1 MHPFTG
7 SLCFKWFDF
16 YMLVAI
22 FYPHYSLTKYHF
34 IMRSEVI
41 KSVLIDKLPL
51 VGQIYNMVM
60 TELGVGHSGINF
72 HVEEAK
78 CFDSGIALL
87 DGMSDKAVKIDLVL
101 LDVNISPLEICSCAK
116 GREIGLNIRA
126 RFPEARILA
135 KLDLKNNFQINRI
148 LQSVKP
154 EGFLIMTD
162 VDLTVLKSAIKDVL
176 YDPPFYSKSVLRS
189 LRKSNGHNFALDE
202 WDELLL
208 YELSLGNKMRDFPSV
223 IPLGLTTIEKRKQ
236 NIKSLFG
243 VTGKDNKELLE
254 KAREYGII

>member
-1 MHPFTG
+1 MG
-7 SLCFKWFDF
+7 SN
-16 YMLVAI
+16 
-22 FYPHYSLTKYHF
+22 
-34 IMRSEVI
+34 VI
-41 KSVLIDKLPL
+41 KAVIIDKLPL
-51 VGQIYNMVM
+51 VSETYNMVL
-60 TELGVGHSGINF
+60 TELGIYPDGINF

-78 CFDSGIALL
+78 CFDTGLALV
-87 DGMSDKAVKIDLVL
+87 DRRAHKTQKIDLVF
-101 LDVNISPLEICSCAK
+101 LDVNISPLETCTCTK
-116 GREIGLNIRA
+116 GREIGLKIRA

-135 KLDLKNNFQINRI
+135 KMDLKNNFQINRI
-148 LQSVKP
+148 LQSIRP
-154 EGFLIMTD
+154 EGFLIMID
-162 VDLTVLKSAIKDVL
+162 VDLEILKSAIKDVL

-189 LRKSNGHNFALDE
+189 LRKSNGHSFALDE

-208 YELSLGNKMRDFPSV
+208 YELSLGKKMRDFPSV

>member
-7 SLCFKWFDF
+7 NLSFKRFEF
-16 YMLVAI
+16 YKLVVI
-22 FYPHYSLTKYHF
+22 FYPRYSLTKYHF
-34 IMRSEVI
+34 IMGSKVI
-41 KSVLIDKLPL
+41 RTVIIDKLPL
-51 VGQIYNMVM
+51 VSQIYKMVM
-60 TELGVGHSGINF
+60 AELSGGHEGIKF
-72 HVEEAK
+72 QVEEAN

-87 DGMSDKAVKIDLVL
+87 DRMAQKALRIDLVF
-101 LDVNISPLEICSCAK
+101 LDVNISPLETCSCTK

-135 KLDLKNNFQINRI
+135 KIDLKNNFHINKI
-148 LQSVKP
+148 LQSIRP
-154 EGFLIMTD
+154 EGSLIMTD
-162 VDLTVLKSAIKDVL
+162 VDLMVLKSAIKDVL
-176 YDPPFYSKSVLRS
+176 FDPPFYSKSVLRS
-189 LRKSNGHNFALDE
+189 LRKSNGHSYALDE

-208 YELSLGNKMRDFPSV
+208 YELSLGKKMRDFPSV

-243 VTGKDNKELLE
+243 VTGKDNKELLR